1 MGIVIKQSFKILS
14 ITYFGMIIGLINTLW
29 LYPLLLNEEQIGLV
43 RILVNS
49 SVLLTSFA
57 ALGAS
62 QITIKYFPYFKDE
75 KNNNNGFLTFI
86 ILLSTV
92 GFIFLLIVLFLSKQV
107 IINIYASTSP
117 LLIQY
122 LNFIP
127 IIVFFV
133 LFFSIFESYAV
144 VNHKSVVV
152 SFLKEFVFRLIILV
166 GLYFLLINLILF
178 SEFILIIVIAYALIL
193 ILLILFIYRNKI
205 LFIKSP
211 ANIFKGKKL
220 KEIIVF
226 GLFVLM
232 GNVAGSIMINIDGL
246 MLSAFEG
253 LRSAGIYTIAYFI
266 ATIIEVPRRSL
277 SQAIVP
283 FVSNA
288 NKENDFNKLKTIY
301 KSSSINQ
308 LFVGG
313 LIFILIWCNI
323 DNIFKLIPNGD
334 IYKEGK
340 WVVFFLG
347 LGKLFDLATGVNSEI
362 VGTSKYYKYDL
373 VFFILLG
380 VLGIATNLYF
390 IPKYGINGA
399 AIATALSIFLVNTVR
414 YIFIY
419 ITFKMQPFS
428 FNTLTIVL
436 ILFITNYF
444 STFIPTISNLYL
456 DIIINSILLLLFYLT
471 PLYFLKISPEIN
483 NTLISLFNRLKV
495 R

>member
-75 KNNNNGFLTFI
+75 KNNNGFLTFI

-193 ILLILFIYRNKI
+193 ISLILFIYRNKI
-205 LFIKSP
+205 LFIK
-211 ANIFKGKKL
+211 
-220 KEIIVF
+220 
-226 GLFVLM
+226 
-232 GNVAGSIMINIDGL
+232 
-246 MLSAFEG
+246 
-253 LRSAGIYTIAYFI
+253 
-266 ATIIEVPRRSL
+266 
-277 SQAIVP
+277 
-283 FVSNA
+283 
-288 NKENDFNKLKTIY
+288 
-301 KSSSINQ
+301 
-308 LFVGG
+308 
-313 LIFILIWCNI
+313 
-323 DNIFKLIPNGD
+323 
-334 IYKEGK
+334 
-340 WVVFFLG
+340 
-347 LGKLFDLATGVNSEI
+347 
-362 VGTSKYYKYDL
+362 
-373 VFFILLG
+373 
-380 VLGIATNLYF
+380 
-390 IPKYGINGA
+390 
-399 AIATALSIFLVNTVR
+399 
-414 YIFIY
+414 
-419 ITFKMQPFS
+419 
-428 FNTLTIVL
+428 
-436 ILFITNYF
+436 
-444 STFIPTISNLYL
+444 
-456 DIIINSILLLLFYLT
+456 
-471 PLYFLKISPEIN
+471 
-483 NTLISLFNRLKV
+483 
-495 R
+495 